1 MVILWRQW
9 PGVAP
14 SRPGPPCGRMAMLG
28 GVVKDDCVDGA
39 VAGDDDQA
47 EAERTIKPFNQKS
60 S

>member
-47 EAERTIKPFNQKS
+47 EAERTI
-60 S
+60 